1 MSTDSGHKKL
11 VDFLRDERNRLV
23 GYVRNL
29 IDDAS
34 DRDGEDIVQDVIL
47 SVYARGEMASPIED
61 LSAYVYQS
69 LRNRVVDYF
78 RKRREGREI
87 IPFDGT
93 DDDDP
98 NLSLSNILYDPKYD
112 AFDELYRAEIRE
124 RIFEAID
131 SLGDDE
137 KAVIIETEFN
147 GRTYR
152 EMSQEWDV
160 PVGTLLSRKS
170 RALEKIREA
179 LSDLNK

>member
-1 MSTDSGHKKL
+1 MSTDSGHKRL

-23 GYVRNL
+23 GYVRSL

-34 DRDGEDIVQDVIL
+34 ERDGEDIVQDVIL
-47 SVYARGEMASPIED
+47 SIYRRGEMASPIED

-78 RKRREGREI
+78 RKRREVV
-87 IPFDGT
+87 PFDGT
-93 DDDDP
+93 DDDDS
-98 NLSLSNILYDPKYD
+98 NLSLSNILHDPKYD

-131 SLGDDE
+131 MLDDDE

-152 EMSQEWDV
+152 EISQEWDI
-160 PVGTLLSRKS
+160 PIGTLLSRKS

>member
-1 MSTDSGHKKL
+1 MA
-11 VDFLRDERNRLV
+11 DFLRDERNKLV
-23 GYVRNL
+23 GYVRSL

-34 DRDGEDIVQDVIL
+34 ERDGEDIVQDVIL
-47 SVYARGEMASPIED
+47 SIYSRGEMASPIED

-78 RKRREGREI
+78 RKKREV

-93 DDDDP
+93 DDDEP

-131 SLGDDE
+131 MLGDDE

-147 GRTYR
+147 SRTYR
-152 EMSQEWDV
+152 EMSQEWDI
-160 PVGTLLSRKS
+160 PIGTLLSRKS